1 MTNITLLRLRCMYIR
16 KVRKISAI
24 FFLTVVLV
32 SQTPLQQVLRIPLL
46 ISHFQEHNS
55 IQNNISFI
63 EFIRIHYLSGH
74 PVDDD
79 FDRDEQLPF
88 RSADIVVLTG
98 AVVIPP
104 LAEPGIINTFYRESH
119 YQVMDQNSAAF
130 LHSADIW
137 QPPRTC

>member
-1 MTNITLLRLRCMYIR
+1 MINITLPGLQCVYIR
-16 KVRKISAI
+16 TVRKISAI
-24 FFLTVVLV
+24 FFLTVILV

-55 IQNNISFI
+55 IQKNISFI
-63 EFIRIHYLSGH
+63 DFFRIHYLSGH
-74 PVDDD
+74 PEDDD

-88 RSADIVVLTG
+88 RSADIVIITG
-98 AVVIPP
+98 AVVIP
-104 LAEPGIINTFYRESH
+104 LQSEPGIINTIYRENH
-119 YQVMDQNSAAF
+119 YQALDQNSAAF